1 MACHFCAALYFQR
14 VLNAWPQLLFQLRN
28 VIVKRVALAVF
39 SRAVRVYVCPYVFK
53 LRRIFRWRRRAT
65 LTRCIAA
72 FVSSSASAAGPSLT
86 RCLSKLAL
94 LTRNVLSTTNASN
107 NTIVDQLLFRP
118 PMGTTERNFPITCP
132 KGLRT
137 WLPRSIDVDNVSNRR
152 DVATEES
159 PFPIYNHH
167 ARKKKRINVG
177 FEHIIIRPSYD
188 TPRDYARR
196 AWTE

>member
-1 MACHFCAALYFQR
+1 MRAKFRFFSSLTFGVFFGLSTFTLRLTFCAALYFQR

-28 VIVKRVALAVF
+28 VIAARGSCSLF
-39 SRAVRVYVCPYVFK
+39 RAVRVYVCPYVFK
-53 LRRIFRWRRRAT
+53 LEEFFDGADAP
-65 LTRCIAA
+65 LSPDASPP
-72 FVSSSASAAGPSLT
+72 FVSFGVCGKAFLT

-137 WLPRSIDVDNVSNRR
+137 WLPGRSIL
-152 DVATEES
+152 T
-159 PFPIYNHH
+159 
-167 ARKKKRINVG
+167 
-177 FEHIIIRPSYD
+177 
-188 TPRDYARR
+188 T
-196 AWTE
+196 